1 MAAPPVHIPQFEAK
15 LNLLLRLDSE
25 VKTRRQLAERMGL
38 KSISNFTAW
47 SRGADTWPADHVPNR
62 RFMNLADA
70 FGIPAHWLQTNS
82 LKEFEA
88 SLLERHTQLGD
99 RLADDTAARPE
110 PNLVPVVLVEALE
123 AAGDIDAARDFAGEL
138 KHQFEMVLARRE
150 GIKVVGDPAT
160 DNKRSYAL
168 GGRCRVTDDRYRL
181 HLKFTAADTGQC
193 VWAHQ
198 LDGDLSEF
206 DDAVGNIAGLVSGEL
221 RTTINAYAG
230 TEAEFIDD
238 ADLDLNG
245 LLSKAAF
252 LFYRCD
258 PQSTA
263 LSRVTMEHAL
273 RKGPDNPMAN
283 AMMAWSL
290 GHMVPFMEEPAENVD
305 IDRVMRLA
313 DRAVDL
319 GPRMDFVYHNRAWQR
334 LWLKRDHEGC
344 IADTR
349 RTLDINPDYHKGSQD
364 RALAE
369 ILIGYTDAGI
379 ARLKAVIRT
388 VPSEPIMPL
397 MLSLLGLGYLLQ
409 GDKDEALRFA
419 EDAYERRPMIRVH
432 SLVYAAAADD
442 EISSTPD
449 FRALVRRN
457 KLTVSCAQQLP
468 FRKSD
473 HLKLFEDR
481 LRRAGLPET
490 VDSEAKR
497 SRMS

>member
-1 MAAPPVHIPQFEAK
+1 MAAPPVHVPQLEEK
-15 LNLLLRLDSE
+15 LNLLLRLDPD
-25 VKTRRQLAERMGL
+25 VKTRRQLADRMGL

-70 FGIPAHWLQTNS
+70 FGIPAHWLQATS
-82 LKEFEA
+82 LDEFEA
-88 SLLERHTQLGD
+88 SLLERSAQAPSH
-99 RLADDTAARPE
+99 RADEASVRAE
-110 PNLVPVVLVEALE
+110 PNRVPVVLVEALE
-123 AAGDIDAARDFAGEL
+123 LAGDIDAAEDFAGEL
-138 KHQFEMVLARRE
+138 KYRFEMVLARRE
-150 GIKVVGDPAT
+150 GIKVVGEAAA
-160 DNKRSYAL
+160 DNERSYAL

-181 HLKFTAADTGQC
+181 HLKFTAANTGQC

-198 LDGDLSEF
+198 LDGDLAEF
-206 DDAVGNIAGLVSGEL
+206 DDAVGDIAGLVSGEL
-221 RTTINAYAG
+221 RATINAYAG
-230 TEAEFIDD
+230 VEAEFIADS
-238 ADLDLNG
+238 DLDLNG

-252 LFYRCD
+252 LFYRFD

-290 GHMVPFMEEPAENVD
+290 GHMVPFLEERAENVD

-344 IADTR
+344 IADAR
-349 RTLDINPDYHKGSQD
+349 RALDINPDYHKGPQD

-369 ILIGYTDAGI
+369 ILLGDNAAGI
-379 ARLKAVIRT
+379 ARLEAVIRT
-388 VPSEPIMPL
+388 VPSEPVMPL

-409 GDKDEALRFA
+409 GDEDKALRFA
-419 EDAYERRPMIRVH
+419 EDAYARRPMIRVH
-432 SLVYAAAADD
+432 SLVYAAAAASDSKT
-442 EISSTPD
+442 ITTPD

-457 KLTVSCAQQLP
+457 KLTIFSAKQLP
-468 FRKSD
+468 FRQAS
-473 HLKLFEDR
+473 HLKLFEER
-481 LRRAGLPET
+481 LRRADLPE
-490 VDSEAKR
+490 
-497 SRMS
+497 